1 MSKFLLLFLIFST
14 NIIDQE
20 FITSSSFVSKTTK
33 GTVVIEFYVE
43 WNDGNKVEFLPL
55 LKDCNVYRVCIA
67 KSSDLQSEYKVTSVP
82 TVIIF
87 DNGLEQIR
95 FNPTIMM
102 QLDATKKDV
111 QKTIDNI
118 TLSKFL

>member
-14 NIIDQE
+14 NIVAQE
-20 FITSSSFVSKTTK
+20 FITSSSFDSKTSK

>member
-1 MSKFLLLFLIFST
+1 MNKLILLLLLTT
-14 NIIDQE
+14 NIVAQE
-20 FITSSSFVSKTTK
+20 FVTSSSFDSKTAK

-43 WNDGNKVEFLPL
+43 WNDGNKVEFLPS

-67 KSSDLQSEYKVTSVP
+67 KSSDLQSEYQVTSVP

-102 QLDATKKDV
+102 KLDATKKEI
-111 QKTIDNI
+111 QAGIDKI
-118 TLSKFL
+118 TFNKFQ